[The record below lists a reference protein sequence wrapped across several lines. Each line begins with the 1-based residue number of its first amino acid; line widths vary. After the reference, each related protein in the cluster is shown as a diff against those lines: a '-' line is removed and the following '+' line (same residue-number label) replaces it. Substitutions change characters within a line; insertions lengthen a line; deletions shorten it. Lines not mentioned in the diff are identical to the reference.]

1 MKAARLAILGVLLLL
16 GLLVPGVWAGEL
28 PEPTGF
34 VNDFAGVLTAEQQA
48 ALESRCKALEASHGD
63 ELAIAIFQDLPSGYA
78 TTKELAT
85 ALFKHWQV
93 GKKGKDNGVLVV
105 LALGPRRVEIETG
118 YGVEEVLPD
127 QLCGRLLRQQAV
139 PHFKQDDWFGG
150 LDALTQQLAAHLQ
163 KGEPYKPSASDW
175 AGEALG
181 MFVFILFIAFWAW
194 FLVLSPIYYWIRGV
208 CCPKCHSRMKR
219 VETGKLS
226 YLYRCPVCGFERRI
240 SKKRYKTDYS
250 PLSHSVF
257 GSSGGGG
264 SSFGGFGGG
273 SSGGGGA
280 GASF

>member
-1 MKAARLAILGVLLLL
+1 M
-16 GLLVPGVWAGEL
+16 

-63 ELAIAIFQDLPSGYA
+63 ELAIAIFQDLPAGYA

-118 YGVEEVLPD
+118 YGVEAILPD

-163 KGEPYKPSASDW
+163 KGEPYKPSAGDW

-181 MFVFILFIAFWAW
+181 MFIFILFIAFWAW

-208 CCPKCHSRMKR
+208 RCPKCGAKMKFVR
-219 VETGKLS
+219 RIGRKKIYE
-226 YLYRCPVCGFERRI
+226 CPVCGARRTI
-240 SKKRYKTDYS
+240 YVPETT
-250 PLSHSVF
+250 
-257 GSSGGGG
+257 SSSSSWSSSSSSSFFSSSSSS